1 MHTTNSPQQATTEHK
16 RDGNGY
22 RVGLDRVSLIIDTT
36 PVLLA
41 YIDRHYLLTFANAAF
56 ARWYGRTPDEIT
68 GKPLAEVLGEGAYEA
83 VRGMLEAGMGGR
95 TLDFEVSIPW
105 ADKETRYLHVSYVP
119 EVDEQGQVLGV
130 VASMSDVTES
140 KLAEA
145 DLRHREQE
153 LRDFIENGAI
163 SLHWVGPDGTILWAN
178 RAELQLMGYTEEEYI
193 GRNIADFHADP
204 VVINDILR
212 RLSDK
217 ETLHSYEARLRA
229 KDGSLKHVLIS
240 SNVLWDE
247 EGRFVHTRCFT
258 RDITERKQAE
268 EALRESEERNRAV
281 LEQVSEA
288 IFLLD
293 PETRRFVTAN
303 PAFQRLLGY
312 TETELADM
320 TIYDVLPYERE
331 RIDRTIQRALDS
343 EEYHVSDRLYKRKD
357 GSPVNVEVGITS
369 VSYGGKKVLCQVIR
383 DITERK
389 RIEAELRANE
399 ERFQSLSTCSPV
411 GIFMTD
417 TQGHATYSSLRCQA
431 ICGFTFEQSLGLG
444 WTEYI
449 HPDDRSRVLADWSSA
464 AQAGREY
471 SGEFRFRAGGG
482 TDRWVHMRTAPMLSV
497 NGELIG
503 HTGTVED
510 ISERRLSEEER
521 NQLLVSEQAA
531 RADAEEALRM
541 RDELLAIVSHDLKN
555 PLAVIKGNIQLARR
569 RIEQTNGSDPSRVMS
584 ILERIDDAQAKMN
597 MLINELMDFGRLQ
610 AGLPLTLQR
619 RQVDLVSLAHEVVM
633 EQRHTATRHNIRM
646 QVGMQELVG
655 WWDAERLERVI
666 ANLLSNAIKYSPSG
680 GDITVE
686 VAHESVAGAES
697 AAGADTWAIL
707 TVRDQGLGISSED
720 MPHIFEW
727 FRRASDV
734 SGRISG
740 AGIGLASSLRAVQQH
755 GGTISVESKPGVGS
769 SFTVRL
775 PVGR

>member
-1 MHTTNSPQQATTEHK
+1 MHTTKSARHTPVEHR
-16 RDGNGY
+16 RDGTNPRG
-22 RVGLDRVSLIIDTT
+22 DRERLSLIVEAT
-36 PVLLA
+36 PVLVA
-41 YIDRHYLLTFANAAF
+41 YIDCNYVLTFANEAF
-56 ARWYGRTPDEIT
+56 ARWHGRTPGEIT
-68 GKPLAEVLGEGAYEA
+68 GLPVAEVLGDTAYEA
-83 VRGMLEAGMGGR
+83 VRAMLEASLAGR
-95 TLDFEVSIPW
+95 KLDFEVSTPHM
-105 ADKETRYLHVSYVP
+105 DKEVRYLQVSYVP
-119 EVDEQGQVLGV
+119 DVDEGGRVLGV

-145 DLRHREQE
+145 DLRRREQE
-153 LRDFIENGAI
+153 LRDFIENGAVG
-163 SLHWVGPDGTILWAN
+163 LHWVGPDGKILWAN
-178 RAELQLMGYTEEEYI
+178 RAELQLMGYSEEEYI
-193 GRNIADFHADP
+193 GRNIAEFHADRP
-204 VVINDILR
+204 VIEDILR
-212 RLSDK
+212 RLSEK

-268 EALRESEERNRAV
+268 EALRESEERHRAV

-293 PETRRFVTAN
+293 PDSRRFVVAN

-312 TETELADM
+312 TEMELLDM

-331 RIDRTIQRALDS
+331 RIDRTIQRALES
-343 EEYHVSDRLYKRKD
+343 EEYHVNDRLYRRKD
-357 GSPVNVEVGITS
+357 GSLVNVEVGITP
-369 VSYGGKKVLCQVIR
+369 VSYGGKRVLCQVIR

-389 RIEAELRANE
+389 RIEAQLRANE

-417 TQGHATYSSLRCQA
+417 IDGNVTYTNPRCQA
-431 ICGFTFEQSLGLG
+431 ICRFSFEEGLG
-444 WTEYI
+444 QGWTRFV
-449 HPDDRSRVLADWSSA
+449 HPDDRQPALEAWTLAA
-464 AQAGREY
+464 REGREC
-471 SGEFRFRAGGG
+471 SGEFRLRVEEG
-482 TDRWVHMRTAPMLSV
+482 TDRCVYVRTAPMLSAE
-497 NGELIG
+497 GEIIG
-503 HTGTVED
+503 HVGTVED
-510 ISERRLSEEER
+510 ISERRLTEEER

-555 PLAVIKGNIQLARR
+555 PLAVIKGNIQLAMR
-569 RIEQTNGSDPSRVMS
+569 RIEQTNGSDPSRVVS
-584 ILERIDDAQAKMN
+584 ILGRIDDAQAKMN

-619 RQVDLVSLAHEVVM
+619 RQADLVSLVREVAA
-633 EQRHTATRHNIRM
+633 EQQHTATRHYISVRAD
-646 QVGMQELVG
+646 VPELVG

-666 ANLLSNAIKYSPSG
+666 ANLLSNAIKYSPGG
-680 GDITVE
+680 GDITLE
-686 VAHESVAGAES
+686 VAHESVAADETGEGAE
-697 AAGADTWAIL
+697 TWATV
-707 TVRDQGLGISSED
+707 TVRDQGLGISADD

-755 GGTISVESKPGVGS
+755 GGTISAESEPGVGS

-775 PVGR
+775 PVSR